1 MYCKRSE
8 MYLSIAT
15 VYSRGDKRVNY
26 FWVSLYSSQQ
36 GPKAE
41 TEDNQMEV
49 RTNYYSVV
57 FVSNQVW
64 LTSGHPSLT
73 AIVTALAVSVS
84 LSANVSVC
92 GVLRSISSNLCEPE
106 DPLGSDISEERQMR
120 MSHFNLTPWQ
130 TWQHYKSSCVWF
142 WMKHFCW
149 HNETFNRPDKR
160 LSLET
165 SDDIQYKRYFCLKMF
180 LGQYRSH
187 LSPISITWNIN
198 CYINY

>member
-1 MYCKRSE
+1 MYCKRPE
-8 MYLSIAT
+8 MYLSTDT

-36 GPKAE
+36 GPKVE

-49 RTNYYSVV
+49 ITNYYSVV
-57 FVSNQVW
+57 FCLW
-64 LTSGHPSLT
+64 LTSGHPGLT
-73 AIVTALAVSVS
+73 TIVTALAVSVS
-84 LSANVSVC
+84 LSVNVSVC
-92 GVLRSISSNLCEPE
+92 GVLGSIFSNLCEPE
-106 DPLGSDISEERQMR
+106 DSLWSDILEERQRR
-120 MSHFNLTPWQ
+120 MSHFNQTPWQ
-130 TWQHYKSSCVWF
+130 TWLHYKSSSVWF

-149 HNETFNRPDKR
+149 HDETFNRPDKR
-160 LSLET
+160 LSLER

-180 LGQYRSH
+180 LGLYRFH